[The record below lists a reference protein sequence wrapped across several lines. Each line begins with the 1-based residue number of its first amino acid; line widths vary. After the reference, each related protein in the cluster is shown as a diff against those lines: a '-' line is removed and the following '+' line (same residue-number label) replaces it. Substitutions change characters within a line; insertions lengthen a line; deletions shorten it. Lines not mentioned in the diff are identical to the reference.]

1 MRKTSVHLSNLWRS
15 WLGVLIY
22 IDIKGLKM
30 YYRSIQKISLTQ
42 KSANKW
48 KSVLYFLKRF
58 YF

>member
-48 KSVLYFLKRF
+48 KFVLYFLKRF